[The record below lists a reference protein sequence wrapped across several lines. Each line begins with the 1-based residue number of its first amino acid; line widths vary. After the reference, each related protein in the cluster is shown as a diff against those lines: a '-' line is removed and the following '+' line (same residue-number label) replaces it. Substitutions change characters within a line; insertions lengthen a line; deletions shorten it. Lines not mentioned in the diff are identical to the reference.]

1 MSICSTGLPHDNGAA
16 QARPGDEFV
25 PFYASIETWMQLSGM
40 SRRSTYEEL
49 GNGNLRAKKH
59 GAALRIDVRH
69 GLEFMRSLPDAKIKA
84 PKPRHTTD

>member
-1 MSICSTGLPHDNGAA
+1 MSICSTGLGHDDGVVQA
-16 QARPGDEFV
+16 QPGDEFI

-40 SRRSTYEEL
+40 SRRTTYEEL
-49 GNGNLRAKKH
+49 GNGNLKAKKH

-84 PKPRHTTD
+84 PKPKNAA